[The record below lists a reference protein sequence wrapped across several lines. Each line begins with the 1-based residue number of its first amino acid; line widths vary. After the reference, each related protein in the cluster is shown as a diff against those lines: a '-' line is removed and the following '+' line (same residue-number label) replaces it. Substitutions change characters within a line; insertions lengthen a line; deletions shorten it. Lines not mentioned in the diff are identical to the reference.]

1 MNLFSFIFS
10 KIFFKNLLYALVGVL
25 VLTGFFVLWLSFYTS
40 HSNFV
45 EVPDVRGKMPEEVME
60 QLDDMGLGFEIIDGE
75 YNGVTVQI
83 EKLDW
88 PDEGSN
94 ELALDYHV
102 VHKPELIT
110 DEDIKSDTFKAVVE
124 VIINDILREAINEF
138 KQTGNNDSKESSPQ

>member
-1 MNLFSFIFS
+1 MKTSPRSMPMLRNDLFKPWF
-10 KIFFKNLLYALVGVL
+10 VGND
-25 VLTGFFVLWLSFYTS
+25 W
-40 HSNFV
+40 
-45 EVPDVRGKMPEEVME
+45 
-60 QLDDMGLGFEIIDGE
+60 GFEIIDGE
-75 YNGVTVQI
+75 FNGVTIQI
-83 EKLDW
+83 AKLDW

-110 DEDIKSDTFKAVVE
+110 DDDIKSDTFKAVVE